1 MISSSTSTSVAF
13 SAGQDAADVLLHAS
27 PSLKRAE
34 ALERQGLRSELRKVE
49 TAALKLELRCSLVR
63 RKLGLAESRYQ
74 ARYSRLEGMESEYG
88 DHPPSFAFFRG
99 LLYIIMALL
108 ILVADFAFLTQV
120 LGTVFELKM
129 QMPVPGTDP
138 QEYVGPVGALAPKH
152 WSNGLSYFA
161 EIYATTIG
169 VLLLA
174 MSFKAWGDRK
184 RSTPPPAGATVYQ
197 RVWWVLSRAPQYSVL
212 FLTVVALLA
221 ISYARV
227 AVEYGNFA
235 GVDPAQVSQ
244 AQKHAMA
251 VGRAVAAI
259 VGLACPVVGVFLFT
273 RGVDAFSKRME
284 LIILRTTTRLL
295 ERKRDGLQAD
305 WQRNFEILQSKR
317 REREDLVSSEAW
329 QERLAKLM
337 DHFRLGYAAG
347 VRDQLAGSKTSGV
360 YRQLRARL
368 LIPDPNP

>member
-1 MISSSTSTSVAF
+1 MISSSTSSSVAF

-34 ALERQGLRSELRKVE
+34 AMERQHIRGELRKVDTE
-49 TAALKLELRCSLVR
+49 VLTLELRCSLVR
-63 RKLGLAESRYQ
+63 RKLEHAENRYA
-74 ARYSRLEGMESEYG
+74 ARQTRREGLEGEYG
-88 DHPPSFAFFRG
+88 DHPASFAWFRG
-99 LLYIIMALL
+99 LVYILMAFL

-120 LGTVFELKM
+120 LGAVFELNM
-129 QMPVPGTDP
+129 QMPVPNTDP
-138 QEYVGPVGALAPKH
+138 QQYVGPIGALAPRH
-152 WSNGLSYFA
+152 WSEGLPYFA

-184 RSTPPPAGATVYQ
+184 RSTPLPAGATVYQ

-212 FLTVVALLA
+212 FLTAIALLA

-235 GVDPAQVSQ
+235 GADQT
-244 AQKHAMA
+244 QKDVAA
-251 VGRAVAAI
+251 VGRAVSAI
-259 VGLACPVVGVFLFT
+259 VGLACPVVGVFLFM
-273 RGVDAFSKRME
+273 RGMDAISKRMQ
-284 LIILRTTTRLL
+284 LVIVRSATRRA
-295 ERKRDGLQAD
+295 EWKRDRLQTA
-305 WQRNFEILQSKR
+305 WRQKYEVLESRR
-317 REREDLVSSEAW
+317 REREDLVSPEAW
-329 QERLAKLM
+329 QERLAKLS
-337 DHFRLGYAAG
+337 DQFRLGYAAG
-347 VRDQLAGSKTSGV
+347 VRDQLHGSARSGI

>member
-1 MISSSTSTSVAF
+1 
-13 SAGQDAADVLLHAS
+13 
-27 PSLKRAE
+27 
-34 ALERQGLRSELRKVE
+34 
-49 TAALKLELRCSLVR
+49 
-63 RKLGLAESRYQ
+63 
-74 ARYSRLEGMESEYG
+74 MENEYG
-88 DHPPSFAFFRG
+88 DHPPSFAWFRG

-120 LGTVFELKM
+120 LGSVFELNM
-129 QMPVPGTDP
+129 QMPVPNTDP

-152 WSNGLSYFA
+152 WSNGLPYFA

-184 RSTPPPAGATVYQ
+184 RSTPLPAGATVYH
-197 RVWWVLSRAPQYSVL
+197 RIWWVLSRAPQYSVL
-212 FLTVVALLA
+212 FLTVIALLA

-227 AVEYGNFA
+227 AVDYGNFA
-235 GVDPAQVSQ
+235 GADQ
-244 AQKHAMA
+244 AQKDAVA

-273 RGVDAFSKRME
+273 RGVDALSKRME

-305 WQRNFEILQSKR
+305 WQGKFELLESKR
-317 REREDLVSSEAW
+317 REREDLVSPEAW
-329 QERLAKLM
+329 KERLAKLM
-337 DHFRLGYAAG
+337 DQFRLGYAAG
-347 VRDQLAGSKTSGV
+347 VRDQLAGSNKSGV

-368 LIPDPNP
+368 LIPDPNTP